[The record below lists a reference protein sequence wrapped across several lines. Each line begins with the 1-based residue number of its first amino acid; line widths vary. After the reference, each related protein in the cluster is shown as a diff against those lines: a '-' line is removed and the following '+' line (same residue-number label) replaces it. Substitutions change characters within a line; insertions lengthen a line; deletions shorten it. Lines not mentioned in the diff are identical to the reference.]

1 MASHQSPQTT
11 DTTIVCKNCGY
22 HFSGKYCSQCGEK
35 VYKETDRKI
44 SHLFEEA
51 FHFITHFEGTLFT
64 TLRTIFKTPGKLST
78 DYCNGIRKKY
88 FKPLSLF
95 LLLVVLYLLFP
106 LASGL
111 NMPLKN
117 HVDQN
122 AYGEFATKKVESYL
136 QQHPTITYAML
147 EEKFAAKSEKL
158 SKLLLL
164 MIVPCVALILWGLT
178 FFKRK
183 YFFDQMVL
191 SAEINSFFLIANFFL
206 LPLIIALIYLAAK
219 VFNFSVVWVTDDR
232 YTFIGQVATALFTAF
247 SMKRFYGFKPLYR
260 IIASLVFIYFHGLIV
275 YSFYKFTLFVAVFYQ
290 IHSL

>member
-1 MASHQSPQTT
+1 MDNHQSPQTT
-11 DTTIVCKNCGY
+11 DTAIVCKNCGN
-22 HFSGKYCSQCGEK
+22 HFSGKYCNLCGEK

-44 SHLFEEA
+44 SHLFEEV

-95 LLLVVLYLLFP
+95 LLLVVIYLLFP
-106 LASGL
+106 LVPGL

-117 HVDQN
+117 HLDQKS
-122 AYGEFATKKVESYL
+122 YREFATKKVQTYL
-136 QQHPTITYAML
+136 QQHPASTYAML

-164 MIVPCVALILWGLT
+164 LIVPCSALILWALT

-191 SAEINSFFLIANFFL
+191 SAEINSFSLIANYFL
-206 LPLIIALIYLAAK
+206 LPIFIASIYLAAK
-219 VFNFSVVWVTDDR
+219 VFNFSLTWATEVR
-232 YTFIGQVATALFTAF
+232 FAFIGQAATAIFTAF
-247 SMKRFYGFKPLYR
+247 AMKRFYGFKRIYR
-260 IIASLVFIYFHGLIV
+260 IIASLVFIFFHVFIV
-275 YSFYKFTLFVAVFYQ
+275 YTLYKFTLFVTVFYQ
-290 IHSL
+290 IH

>member
-1 MASHQSPQTT
+1 MDNHQSPQTK
-11 DTTIVCKNCGY
+11 DTAIVCKNCGN
-22 HFSGKYCSQCGEK
+22 HFSGKYCNQCGEK

-44 SHLFEEA
+44 AHLFEEA
-51 FHFITHFEGTLFT
+51 FHFITHFEGSFFT
-64 TLRTIFKTPGKLST
+64 TLKTIFKTPGKLST

-122 AYGEFATKKVESYL
+122 DYGEFATKKVALYI
-136 QQHPTITYAML
+136 QQHPGTTYTML

-164 MIVPCVALILWGLT
+164 MIVPFVALILWALS

-206 LPLIIALIYLAAK
+206 LPLVIALIYLIAR
-219 VFNFSVVWVTDDR
+219 VFDLSVAWVTDDR
-232 YTFIGQVATALFTAF
+232 YTFVGQVATALFTAF
-247 SMKRFYGFKPLYR
+247 AMKRFYGFKLWYR
-260 IIASLVFIYFHGLIV
+260 IIASLIFIYFHGLIV
-275 YSFYKFTLFVAVFYQ
+275 YTLYKFTLFVAVFYQ
-290 IHSL
+290 IH

>member
-1 MASHQSPQTT
+1 MDNHQSPQTK
-11 DTTIVCKNCGY
+11 DTTIVCKNCGN
-22 HFSGKYCSQCGEK
+22 HFSGKYCNLCGEK

-106 LASGL
+106 LALGL
-111 NMPLKN
+111 NMPMKN
-117 HVDQN
+117 HTTHHR
-122 AYGEFATKKVESYL
+122 YGDYAEEKIQDYL
-136 QQHPTITYAML
+136 QKHPDLTYSML

-164 MIVPCVALILWGLT
+164 LIIPFSALVLWGLT

-183 YFFDQMVL
+183 FFFDQMVL
-191 SAEINSFFLIANFFL
+191 SAEINSFFLITNFFF
-206 LPLIIALIYLAAK
+206 LPLVLFIVNLSTK
-219 VFNFSVVWVTDDR
+219 VFHFSAAWITDDK
-232 YTFIGQVATALFTAF
+232 YTFAGEFITALFTAF
-247 SMKRFYGFKPLYR
+247 SMKRFYGLKLFYR
-260 IIASLVFIYFHGLIV
+260 IIASLIFIYLHVLIV
-275 YSFYKFTLFVAVFYQ
+275 YTLYKFTLFVTVFYQ
-290 IHSL
+290 IH

>member
-1 MASHQSPQTT
+1 MDSKKSPQTT
-11 DTTIVCKNCGY
+11 NTVVVCKNCNN
-22 HFSGKYCSQCGEK
+22 HFSGKYCNQCGEK
-35 VYKETDRKI
+35 VYKDTDRKI
-44 SHLFEEA
+44 AHLFEEA
-51 FHFITHFEGTLFT
+51 FHFITHFEGTFFN
-64 TLRTIFKTPGKLST
+64 TLKTIFKTPGKLST

-122 AYGEFATKKVESYL
+122 EYGEFATKKVQLYL
-136 QQHPTITYAML
+136 QQHPGTTYTIL
-147 EEKFAAKSEKL
+147 EEKFAAKSEKI

-164 MIVPCVALILWGLT
+164 MIVPCVALVLWGLT

-191 SAEINSFFLIANFFL
+191 SAEINSFFLITNFFL
-206 LPLIIALIYLAAK
+206 LPLVITLIYLAAR
-219 VFNFSVVWVTDDR
+219 VFHFSVAWVTDDR
-232 YTFIGQVATALFTAF
+232 YTFIGQLATALFTAF

-275 YSFYKFTLFVAVFYQ
+275 YSLYKFTLFVAVFYQ
-290 IHSL
+290 IH

>member
-1 MASHQSPQTT
+1 MDKQPSTT
-11 DTTIVCKNCGY
+11 TNSTAIVICKSCGN
-22 HFSGKYCSQCGEK
+22 HFIGKYCNQCGEK
-35 VYKETDRKI
+35 VYKESDRKI
-44 SHLFEEA
+44 SRLFDEA
-51 FHFITHFEGTLFT
+51 FHFITHFEGSFFT
-64 TLRTIFKTPGKLST
+64 TLKTIFKTPGQLST
-78 DYCNGIRKKY
+78 DYCNGIRRKY

-122 AYGEFATKKVESYL
+122 RYGEFATRKVEMYL
-136 QQHPTITYAML
+136 ESHPNITYAML
-147 EEKFAAKSEKL
+147 EDKFATKSEKI

-164 MIVPCVALILWGLT
+164 MIVPCSALILWGLT

-206 LPLIIALIYLAAK
+206 LPILVIIIYLTAK
-219 VFNFSVVWVTDDR
+219 AFHFSVAWVTDDK
-232 YTFIGQVATALFTAF
+232 YTFLGQFFTALFTAYA
-247 SMKRFYGFKPLYR
+247 MKRFYGLKRIYR
-260 IIASLVFIYFHGLIV
+260 ISASIVFICFHSFIV
-275 YSFYKFTLFVAVFYQ
+275 YSLYKFTLFVIVFYQ
-290 IHSL
+290 IH